1 MIAGSSVPVR
11 TGDMVQSLNPHCRCV
26 SLLQASLTALTIT
39 ECSTAVGEKEV
50 AAFAACQHL
59 TALSIETESQIHPA
73 CISSISSLTDLHHLE
88 LKIPPGDR
96 KSSPNVTEYKGFSK
110 GLVQLTAL
118 SSLRLSGWTFI
129 PVTPPPTVKWGN
141 LSEVA
146 ITNCAV
152 MALSPG
158 MQLLQKLHT
167 LDLSA
172 NCLGL

>member
-1 MIAGSSVPVR
+1 
-11 TGDMVQSLNPHCRCV
+11 MVQSLNPHCRCV